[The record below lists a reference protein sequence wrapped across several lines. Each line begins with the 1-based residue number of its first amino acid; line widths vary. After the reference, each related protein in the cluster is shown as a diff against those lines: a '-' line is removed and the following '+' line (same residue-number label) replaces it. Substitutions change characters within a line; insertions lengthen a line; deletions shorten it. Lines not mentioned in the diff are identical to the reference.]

1 MRYLRVELL
10 IINSNLWWVFFFF
23 LVHQRLIN
31 KLSMFLFKNLPKAW
45 SYTMDIF
52 WILLV
57 TLRVFGTKLRLSKTK
72 LDTETLTKTYNHRRI
87 EVFRD
92 FTSVNQPLNSY
103 SVGWKTENV
112 IQNLV
117 DFISWVSLISSLLSC
132 LSQNVFTVVTRAS
145 CVYLHGS
152 GRNLFLKFSSSDSF
166 IQA

>member
-31 KLSMFLFKNLPKAW
+31 RLSMFLFKNLPKAW

>member
-152 GRNLFLKFSSSDSF
+152 GRNLFLKFSGSDSF